1 MHLPASSRRWQR
13 PADRKILLRVLMN
26 LVSNIISI
34 KISSFI
40 VLIVGTDENE
50 HTPGKPSIQDLQSKG
65 PAIPQS
71 MDDMPP
77 KASKEELK
85 ARAKEL
91 NQE

>member
-1 MHLPASSRRWQR
+1 MPVNQGEETAPSGIFEKVAKDPAQSESTASSHE
-13 PADRKILLRVLMN
+13 AH
-26 LVSNIISI
+26 
-34 KISSFI
+34 
-40 VLIVGTDENE
+40 ENE
-50 HTPGKPSIQDLQSKG
+50 HTPGKPSVQDIQSKG
-65 PAIPQS
+65 PAIPQT

>member
-1 MHLPASSRRWQR
+1 MPVNQGEENAPSGIFEKVAKASGQEDST
-13 PADRKILLRVLMN
+13 ASAHESL
-26 LVSNIISI
+26 
-34 KISSFI
+34 
-40 VLIVGTDENE
+40 GTDENE